1 MKPEDRI
8 EDLEDIIKILINL
21 LKINNLTPEFIKLE
35 LRQYHYCYDCINHF
49 KSCKCG
55 EEQSSDSNNIDS
67 DSIDDNYTSS
77 EYSDDDDDEDDDN
90 ENKN

>member
-1 MKPEDRI
+1 MSLEDRI

-49 KSCKCG
+49 RSCKCG
-55 EEQSSDSNNIDS
+55 EEISSDSNS
-67 DSIDDNYTSS
+67 DNVDDNYISS
-77 EYSDDDDDEDDDN
+77 EYSDNDEDDD
-90 ENKN
+90 KN